1 MGREENFGKNAGKG
15 DFRENPQNINR
26 KGTNPSIKNQLKE
39 LLFNEGELPIPAD
52 QLIKEKTID
61 GKKYF
66 VFKIPTQNALALRL
80 LSLGM
85 SKNTNGF
92 NALKLLLET
101 FDGKAKQEVEQT
113 IISKEPTEAEIDARI
128 KELTKKDKKKC

>member
-1 MGREENFGKNAGKG
+1 MPGGKG
-15 DFRENPQNINR
+15 NIKPEDNTNGFQKNPQNINR

-128 KELTKKDKKKC
+128 KELTKKDKKK

>member
-101 FDGKAKQEVEQT
+101 FDGKAKQEVDYT
-113 IISKEPTEAEIDARI
+113 DKGKEPTEAEIDARI
-128 KELTKKDKKKC
+128 NELTKKDKKKC

>member
-101 FDGKAKQEVEQT
+101 FDGKAKQEVDYT
-113 IISKEPTEAEIDARI
+113 DKGKEPTEAEIDARI
-128 KELTKKDKKKC
+128 KELTKKDKKK

>member
-101 FDGKAKQEVEQT
+101 FDGKAKQEVDYT
-113 IISKEPTEAEIDARI
+113 DKGKEPTEAEIDARI
-128 KELTKKDKKKC
+128 NELTKKDKKK